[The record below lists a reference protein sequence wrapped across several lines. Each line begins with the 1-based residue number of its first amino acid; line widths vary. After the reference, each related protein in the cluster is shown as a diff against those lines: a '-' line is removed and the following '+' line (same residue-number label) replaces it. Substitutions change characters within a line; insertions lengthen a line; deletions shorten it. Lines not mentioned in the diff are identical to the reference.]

1 MLFDEVKAVLYVPDV
16 ISTSQVVG
24 KSWGADDSLAW
35 LTDEV
40 TNHPVWNT
48 ANAPL
53 ILALW
58 HNKTSPQLQKL
69 ESMGVEVRLCDS
81 LPLMLVE
88 GDAALLSVL
97 NIVLKWDR

>member
-1 MLFDEVKAVLYVPDV
+1 MSEAPCLLGDFRRHSDV
-16 ISTSQVVG
+16 ISSSQVVG

-53 ILALW
+53 YLALW

-69 ESMGVEVRLCDS
+69 ESMGVEVRRSESFEIMCGFSS
-81 LPLMLVE
+81 LL
-88 GDAALLSVL
+88 GC
-97 NIVLKWDR
+97 